1 MRTPGFQLRVGTL
14 LGLVACVALN
24 LWLFRLGTLA
34 GLFGLNITRHVAV
47 AYLCRATGI
56 NRRVGDPERSGPP
69 RHHLPREGRDG
80 VTP

>member
-1 MRTPGFQLRVGTL
+1 MDATRFQLRVGTL

-24 LWLFRLGTLA
+24 LWLFRLGTML

-47 AYLCRATGI
+47 AYLCRATGV
-56 NRRVGDPERSGPP
+56 NRRPTNPKPSR
-69 RHHLPREGRDG
+69 LPRPHVPPDGPNG